1 MPSLVIAFPLLPGKA
16 EPARQTAQEEKRRL
30 TEFAESRRQAGITK
44 EVAFLQHT
52 PAQDLVVVYW
62 EAIDVEH
69 ALHTLA
75 VSDLPY
81 DRWFRE
87 RLSELHGMDPSQPPP
102 PLPELLVDWEAV
114 PE

>member
-1 MPSLVIAFPLLPGKA
+1 MASLVIAFPLLPGKTDA
-16 EPARQTAQEEKRRL
+16 ARQTAQEERRRSA
-30 TEFAESRRQAGITK
+30 EFDESRRQAGITR

-62 EAIDVEH
+62 EAADIGH

-87 RLSELHGMDPSQPPP
+87 RLSELHGIDPSQPPP
-102 PLPELLVDWEAV
+102 PLPELLVDWKA
-114 PE
+114 